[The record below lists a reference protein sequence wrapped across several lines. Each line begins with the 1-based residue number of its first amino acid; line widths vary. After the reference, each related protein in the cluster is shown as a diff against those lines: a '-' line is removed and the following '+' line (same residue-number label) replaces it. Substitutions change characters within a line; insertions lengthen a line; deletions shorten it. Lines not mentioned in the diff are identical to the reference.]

1 MRKVIVAAVTAIL
14 LTGTAM
20 SGVGPTGTGSSVA
33 YAQDVLTLR
42 GLGSQIGVTIRE
54 TADGVVVD
62 AVRGGTPADRAGVR
76 SGDVIVEFDG
86 ERIRSARQF
95 TRIVQETRPDRA
107 VAMVVTRN
115 GARQSLNV
123 TPESAGR
130 DVARIPELRLPPDI
144 DLNIDLPEI
153 PQVYFGSSM
162 RGLGA
167 QLSPLSDQ
175 LAEYFGVPAGAL
187 VTSVEANSVAAKAG
201 LKAGDVITSVNG
213 RAIKEPSEAARELR
227 DVEAKANVELR
238 VMRDKKSVTMKMTMP
253 ERERPRARVGSR
265 RVGDQW
271 RPRLRLRSLAAF

>member
-20 SGVGPTGTGSSVA
+20 SGVGPRGAGSGVA
-33 YAQDVLTLR
+33 FAQDVLTLR
-42 GLGSQIGVTIRE
+42 GFGSQIGVTIRE
-54 TADGVVVD
+54 TADAVVVD
-62 AVRGGTPADRAGVR
+62 AVRDGTPADRAGVR

-107 VAMVVTRN
+107 VTMVVTRN
-115 GARQSLNV
+115 GSRQSLNV
-123 TPESAGR
+123 TPENAGR
-130 DVARIPELRLPPDI
+130 DFARMPELRLPPDL
-144 DLNIDLPEI
+144 DLNIDIPEL
-153 PQVYFGSSM
+153 PQVYFGNSM

-175 LAEYFGVPAGAL
+175 LAEYFGVPGGAL

-213 RAIKEPSEAARELR
+213 RAIKAPSEAARELR
-227 DVEAKANVELR
+227 DVEAKSNVELR

-253 ERERPRARVGSR
+253 ERERTRARAGSR
-265 RVGDQW
+265 RIGDEW
-271 RPRLRLRSLAAF
+271 RPRLRLRSPLAF

>member
-1 MRKVIVAAVTAIL
+1 MRKVIVAAVTAVVL
-14 LTGTAM
+14 C
-20 SGVGPTGTGSSVA
+20 GVGPSGIGSA
-33 YAQDVLTLR
+33 AFAQDVLTLR
-42 GLGSQIGVTIRE
+42 GFGSQIGVTIRE

-62 AVRGGTPADRAGVR
+62 AVRDGTPADRAGVR

-107 VAMVVTRN
+107 VTMVVTRN
-115 GARQSLNV
+115 GSRQSLNV
-123 TPESAGR
+123 TPQNAGR
-130 DVARIPELRLPPDI
+130 DFARIPELRLPPDL
-144 DLNIDLPEI
+144 DLNIDIPEI
-153 PQVYFGSSM
+153 PQVYFGASM

-175 LAEYFGVPAGAL
+175 LAEYFGVPGGAL

-213 RAIKEPSEAARELR
+213 RAINAPSEAARELR
-227 DVEAKANVELR
+227 DVDAKANVELR

-253 ERERPRARVGSR
+253 ERERTRARVGNR
-265 RVGDQW
+265 RVGDEW
-271 RPRLRLRSLAAF
+271 RPRLRLRSPLAF

>member
-1 MRKVIVAAVTAIL
+1 MRKVIVAAVTAVV
-14 LTGTAM
+14 M
-20 SGVGPTGTGSSVA
+20 SGAGFSGTGSGA
-33 YAQDVLTLR
+33 AFAQDVLTLR
-42 GLGSQIGVTIRE
+42 GFGSHIGVTVRE

-62 AVRGGTPADRAGVR
+62 AVREGTPAERAGVR

-95 TRIVQETRPDRA
+95 TRVVQETRPDRA

-115 GARQSLNV
+115 GSRQSLNV
-123 TPESAGR
+123 TPENAGR
-130 DVARIPELRLPPDI
+130 ELARIPELRLPRDL
-144 DLNIDLPEI
+144 DLNIDIPEI
-153 PQVYFGSSM
+153 PQLYFGTSM

-175 LAEYFGVPAGAL
+175 LAEYFGVPGGAL

-213 RAIKEPSEAARELR
+213 RAISAPSEAARELR

-238 VMRDKKSVTMKMTMP
+238 VMREKKSMTMKMTMP
-253 ERERPRARVGSR
+253 ERERSRARVGSR
-265 RVGDQW
+265 RVADEW
-271 RPRLRLRSLAAF
+271 RPRLRLRSPLAF